1 LVGISENLS
10 GLIVGTKYM
19 HTLKIAA
26 DAGDDCTIRFV
37 DKVKLRE
44 VLAQASSSGGAGA
57 NSSPPGTGVDCLVI
71 EANSQEALD
80 KAEDGV
86 NNRINYLLGHPPK
99 PVACPKPSPTKS
111 SMTSAA
117 AAAAAPRAIVAQ
129 GQLAPAKRRHVFVDN
144 SNIFIGAQSFAMPAR
159 TMDFT
164 VRLNAVYLAS
174 LLDKGAQGAHG
185 VASDG
190 GCRIVA
196 GSKPPAKNGVWMA
209 WDRVG
214 YRVRVCGRDP
224 DSGKEDLVDDCLIAQ
239 MSRAKLERDA
249 EGDRP
254 GENVLVLVT
263 GDGNRNGGYANFFD
277 TASLFAQNGWRVE
290 IWAWGHTVSGQYK
303 DLVKTHSPSMGGN
316 GRVQL
321 ALLDDY
327 ESKPRYRAK
336 VPIVAPAVAAAAAAA
351 AAAVGAASAAAS
363 VSAHAFVGAGAA
375 DAGAGVGSGLGT
387 AASVAGAA
395 AEGDSSPSARMTSLM
410 TLSCASYAWTRSS
423 RTCAFHVATGY
434 SAIPATP
441 LRRLPSA
448 LSAENRASR

>member
-1 LVGISENLS
+1 MTKNLDVFVAQSVFVALCGSRTSSRTNLFGARRRQRRLEDDGARARGVSAAPGLVNPP
-10 GLIVGTKYM
+10 
-19 HTLKIAA
+19 
-26 DAGDDCTIRFV
+26 
-37 DKVKLRE
+37 
-44 VLAQASSSGGAGA
+44 Q
-57 NSSPPGTGVDCLVI
+57 PPGAAAVSLAGLVEVRTAGV
-71 EANSQEALD
+71 
-80 KAEDGV
+80 
-86 NNRINYLLGHPPK
+86 LLS
-99 PVACPKPSPTKS
+99 ARL
-111 SMTSAA
+111 AA
-117 AAAAAPRAIVAQ
+117 AAASEGW
-129 GQLAPAKRRHVFVDN
+129 GQLPQTP
-144 SNIFIGAQSFAMPAR
+144 GELPPGLPR
-159 TMDFT
+159 TA
-164 VRLNAVYLAS
+164 L
-174 LLDKGAQGAHG
+174 
-185 VASDG
+185 
-190 GCRIVA
+190 
-196 GSKPPAKNGVWMA
+196 
-209 WDRVG
+209 
-214 YRVRVCGRDP
+214 
-224 DSGKEDLVDDCLIAQ
+224 
-239 MSRAKLERDA
+239 
-249 EGDRP
+249 P

-263 GDGNRNGGYANFFD
+263 ADGNRNGGYANFFD